1 MGFGERI
8 ANGWALT
15 QQSLRV
21 LMLDKELL
29 VFPLLSSLAAI
40 VVTASF
46 AFPLWS
52 SGYIESLAESEGA
65 PNDPSV
71 YVLLFLFYF
80 VNYAVMI
87 FFNAAIVSCALKR
100 LRGGDPTVAFGLQS
114 AMGLLPQ
121 ILAWSLLSAT
131 VGFVL
136 RMIENKAEG
145 LGRLVV
151 GLIGVATHRCAEE
164 FGGDPAPQLGRGPG
178 FAHRHGIHRL
188 RRGAALVLAGCAR
201 HRDGEQLHGHR
212 RYRRIGRAVSS
223 GDGGLDRVAGD
234 HGDGA
239 LRVRHRR
246 QRPLGVRRTAAEWR
260 LRAQEESALA
270 KLTRPGPPNR
280 RGSRRLANRN
290 GPPRAGFECRAPVSG
305 VPNRGQLPV
314 AFF

>member
-151 GLIGVATHRCAEE
+151 GLIGVAWSVATYFVVPVLVVERV
-164 FGGDPAPQLGRGPG
+164 GPID
-178 FAHRHGIHRL
+178 ALKSSAGIL
-188 RRGAALVLAGCAR
+188 RRSWGEALVSRIGMGFIVFGAALLSFLPAVLGIAMGNSFTVTV
-201 HRDGEQLHGHR
+201 G
-212 RYRRIGRAVSS
+212 IAVSVVLFLLVMAASTALQAIMVTALYEYATEGSAPS
-223 GDGGLDRVAGD
+223 GFDERLLN
-234 HGDGA
+234 GA
-239 LRVRHRR
+239 F
-246 QRPLGVRRTAAEWR
+246 
-260 LRAQEESALA
+260 
-270 KLTRPGPPNR
+270 GPKK
-280 RGSRRLANRN
+280 SRRSRN
-290 GPPRAGFECRAPVSG
+290 
-305 VPNRGQLPV
+305 
-314 AFF
+314 